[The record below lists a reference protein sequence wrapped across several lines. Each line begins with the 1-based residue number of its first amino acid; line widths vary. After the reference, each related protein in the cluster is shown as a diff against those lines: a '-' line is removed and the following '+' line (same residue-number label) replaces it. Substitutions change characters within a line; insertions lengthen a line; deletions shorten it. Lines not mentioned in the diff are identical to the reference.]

1 MDDGDHEM
9 YQRILKE
16 NNERTVA
23 TATKVEQVVLLI
35 QGKRFHTTKGRRFLL
50 FDTFRL
56 QN

>member
-9 YQRILKE
+9 NQRILKE
-16 NNERTVA
+16 NDERTVA
-23 TATKVEQVVLLI
+23 TATKVEQAVLLI